1 MPCGGKSTT
10 PTRPSCYTRFAG
22 SATAWAPLPR
32 RGGAMFRSLRW
43 RLTALYV
50 ALLTGALL
58 LFSAGTYLAAR
69 AVLMENFDEVLV
81 DQATLVAQA
90 IDIDD
95 GIPQLKQEVLLSG
108 HRNDD
113 HFTRLY
119 AINGIRV
126 FDDTTD
132 GPQVPDIPT

>member
-1 MPCGGKSTT
+1 
-10 PTRPSCYTRFAG
+10 
-22 SATAWAPLPR
+22 
-32 RGGAMFRSLRW
+32 MFRELRW

-58 LFSAGTYLAAR
+58 LFSVGTYLAAR
-69 AVLMENFDEVLV
+69 AALMENFDEVLV

-90 IDIDD
+90 IDIEDD
-95 GIPQLKQEVLLSG
+95 VPQLKQEVLLSG

-119 AINGIRV
+119 AINGILV

-132 GPQVPDIPT
+132 GPHVPDIPAA